1 MRFFKNTKKRII
13 VIGLIVCTY
22 STFFQNLAAQNNEL
36 NTQGLYYAEFYD
48 YIYRGHFEHIKI
60 TRNSADFVNIF
71 DSYLKA
77 YGGQCASYLPE
88 NKVPIMVD
96 RCQEWLVEKDFY
108 GNEISRTCTSW
119 TEVESGLYAKPD
131 LYNTKERFVSQVAL
145 DVAGA
150 EFGIL
155 FDENAIGNSVDKIHK
170 IKGLKADMQQF
181 FRLNG
186 CKGAVL
192 ELFEKNLKAF
202 ALQTKPTRLTSQS
215 MYQKVK
221 NSGGPTGNQ
230 NYNRLLNDLVANQSK
245 TWAMNR
251 YVTNSV
257 NGVRVTARDGQS
269 RPREVIA
276 NYSYSSMFGSSK
288 GSVRVTFE
296 NGLPTCM
303 YFFDFPRNC
312 KTPNSS
318 IVASYATGNYRM

>member
-1 MRFFKNTKKRII
+1 MDFLKNTKKRII
-13 VIGLIVCTY
+13 VIGLIACTY
-22 STFFQNLAAQNNEL
+22 SLFIQNLVAQNNEL

-48 YIYRGHFEHIKI
+48 YIYRGHFEHINI
-60 TRNSADFVNIF
+60 ARNSADFVNIF

-77 YGGQCASYLPE
+77 YGGQCDSYLPE

-108 GNEISRTCTSW
+108 GNEISRSCVDW
-119 TEVESGLYAKPD
+119 TEVESGLYAKPA
-131 LYNTKERFVSQVAL
+131 LYNAKEKFVSQVAL

-186 CKGAVL
+186 CNGAAL
-192 ELFEKNLKAF
+192 ALFEKNLKAF
-202 ALQTKPTRLTSQS
+202 ALQTTPTRHKNQS
-215 MYQKVK
+215 IYQKVK
-221 NSGGPTGNQ
+221 NAGGPKGNQ
-230 NYNRLLNDLVANQSK
+230 NYNQLFNDLVANQSK
-245 TWAMNR
+245 TWAMNK
-251 YVTNSV
+251 YANNSIT
-257 NGVRVTARDGQS
+257 GLRVTARDSQS
-269 RPREVIA
+269 RPLEIIA
-276 NYSYSSMFGSSK
+276 NYSYSSMFGSGK
-288 GSVRVTFE
+288 GSVRITFE
-296 NGLPTCM
+296 NGLPKCM

-318 IVASYATGNYRM
+318 IVASYATGKYKQ